1 MSKDDLVSV
10 ESGVNIVGS
19 PFERESETHEKIH
32 THLKAH
38 PRGLTTQDIEQ
49 QTNISRK
56 AVEKHL
62 QMLLFENNIYMKQV
76 GSARIYYPNHRYHH
90 LDFTF
95 FDIGKKRFYL
105 DLIENNY
112 GKSILI
118 QQKMKDSEGKDAK
131 WIMKG
136 SVFIPLDATDE
147 FLKSLKG
154 ILSSKKLKMARR
166 EKNEL
171 K

>member
-1 MSKDDLVSV
+1 MKK
-10 ESGVNIVGS
+10 EGENGS
-19 PFERESETHEKIH
+19 PFNRESETHEKIH

-38 PRGLTTQDIEQ
+38 PRGLTTQEIEQ
-49 QTNISRK
+49 QTGISRK

-62 QMLLFENNIYMKQV
+62 QVLLFENNIYMKQV

-90 LDFTF
+90 LDFNY
-95 FDIGKKRFYL
+95 FDVGKKRFYL
-105 DLIENNY
+105 DLIENDY

-118 QQKMKDSEGKDAK
+118 QQKIKEGDK

-136 SVFIPLDATDE
+136 SIFIPFDASPQ
-147 FLKSLKG
+147 FLKNLKQ
-154 ILSSKKLKMARR
+154 ILNSKKLK
-166 EKNEL
+166 EEIKKNGG

>member
-1 MSKDDLVSV
+1 MVKEDTTSV
-10 ESGVNIVGS
+10 DSGMNALGS

-32 THLKAH
+32 SHLKAH
-38 PRGLTTQDIEQ
+38 PRGLTTQEIEQ

-76 GSARIYYPNHRYHH
+76 GSARIYYPNHRFHH

-112 GKSILI
+112 GKSLLI
-118 QQKMKDSEGKDAK
+118 QQKMKDSDSKDAK
-131 WIMKG
+131 WITKG
-136 SVFIPLDATDE
+136 SVFIPLDAVNE
-147 FLKSLKG
+147 FQKNLNS
-154 ILSSKKLKMARR
+154 ILNSKKLKS
-166 EKNEL
+166 EIK
-171 K
+171 KG

>member
-1 MSKDDLVSV
+1 MAKEEITSTD
-10 ESGVNIVGS
+10 SGTNIVGS
-19 PFERESETHEKIH
+19 PFERETETHEKIH

-49 QTNISRK
+49 QTGISRK

-76 GSARIYYPNHRYHH
+76 GSARIYYPNHRFHH
-90 LDFTF
+90 MDFTF
-95 FDIGKKRFYL
+95 FDVGKKRFYL

-118 QQKMKDSEGKDAK
+118 QQKMKESDDKNAK

-136 SVFIPLDATDE
+136 SVFIPLDASQE
-147 FLKSLKG
+147 FLKSLKQ
-154 ILSSKKLKMARR
+154 ILNSKKLKM
-166 EKNEL
+166 EIK
-171 K
+171 KDGGK